1 MKKFLALTAAA
12 TMIMPMS
19 ATAEQRIEVGKTYIC
34 SVEAIRSSTSIC
46 ANVTLPSPA
55 SDLCVRIEAADRYVT
70 SNVVLNDRGE
80 GACFV
85 PASFGTGGAA
95 TTTGGGTTAGL
106 GGLAGAGPAI
116 AVLVGVAAIAAAS
129 GGGNSNGT
137 N

>member
-1 MKKFLALTAAA
+1 MKKFLALTAVAA
-12 TMIMPMS
+12 MALPMS

-34 SVEAIRSSTSIC
+34 SVEAIRSNTSIC

-55 SDLCVRIEAADRYVT
+55 SDLCVRIETADRYVT
-70 SNVVLNDRGE
+70 SDVVLNDRGE
-80 GACFV
+80 GACLV
-85 PASFGTGGAA
+85 PASYGTGTSGA
-95 TTTGGGTTAGL
+95 TTTTAGL

-116 AVLVGVAAIAAAS
+116 AVLVSVAAIAAAS